1 MHSEAYR
8 AGGVYRCFVNEKKY
22 SKLVGWIN
30 VMALYRLQRN
40 SSTDFF
46 LFQNKSMVEFR
57 VSLGLIV
64 LTSVT
69 AVPIETRLTYIRK
82 IKQGQ
87 TVHKTSLQI
96 ERCGETDEVLKKSGG
111 RHMF

>member
-1 MHSEAYR
+1 
-8 AGGVYRCFVNEKKY
+8 
-22 SKLVGWIN
+22 
-30 VMALYRLQRN
+30 
-40 SSTDFF
+40 
-46 LFQNKSMVEFR
+46 MVEFR

-96 ERCGETDEVLKKSGG
+96 ENRRSAKEEGGGGEKYFYVFFFYVESKFKKNIFLS
-111 RHMF
+111 